1 MTTIDINMTIIKE
14 QYPILFKLKKKEL
27 TKITEII
34 FKMGYDIMYPK
45 IDEVN
50 IKKQHDYLDIINKID
65 ELKIDLVSPQL
76 NDKITSLELSL
87 EKLIGISCS
96 SAKKGEFAEN
106 LLENIF
112 SQRYGDIT
120 FKKTNSIPHSGDAWL
135 YLPDD
140 KIIMLESKNYNT
152 TVNKDELIK
161 MENDMKTN
169 NITWGLFVSF
179 NSNIQ
184 GLKEMD
190 YYTFLH
196 NNQIYNIISIS
207 NLSTDINRLDLSL
220 TLIRKL
226 LYMPNIDLKF
236 PWIMKNIKKDFDELN
251 DIVKKNYIIRDY
263 FLTIEKE
270 INKNLHNYY
279 IKLRDYQYEEEQHI
293 NKIIKNLNSTME
305 ESITNDL
312 INNYHDIL
320 EFCKQKDKKL
330 FIIMNKITD
339 TISKKYHIDNNGT
352 FWNIIFNEDI
362 IGIIKIQTKKIIIE
376 LIKFEIIFN
385 FVIGKDKENINNLQI
400 IENLLQ

>member
-1 MTTIDINMTIIKE
+1 MATIDINMTINKE
-14 QYPILFKLKKKEL
+14 IYPILFKLKKKEL
-27 TKITEII
+27 NKITEII
-34 FKMGYDIMYPK
+34 FKTGYDIMYPK
-45 IDEVN
+45 VDDSN

-65 ELKIDLVSPQL
+65 ELKSDLVSPQL
-76 NDKITSLELSL
+76 NDKITSLESSL

-169 NITWGLFVSF
+169 NISWGLFVSF

-190 YYTFLH
+190 YYTFIH

-207 NLSTDINRLDLSL
+207 NLSSDINRLDLGL
-220 TLIRKL
+220 TILRKL

-236 PWIMKNIKKDFDELN
+236 PWIIKNVKKDLDELN
-251 DIVKKNYIIRDY
+251 DIIKKNYIIRDA
-263 FLTIEKE
+263 FITIEKE

-293 NKIIKNLNSTME
+293 NKLVKNLNSTME
-305 ESITNDL
+305 ESINTNL
-312 INNYHDIL
+312 IDNYQDIH

-330 FIIMNKITD
+330 YIIMNKITD
-339 TISKKYHIDNNGT
+339 TISDKYQIINNGS
-352 FWNIIFNEDI
+352 FWNIIFDKEI
-362 IGIIKIQTKKIIIE
+362 IGIIKIQAKKIIIE
-376 LIKFEIIFN
+376 FVKHEIIIN
-385 FVIGKDKENINNLQI
+385 FVIGKDSENTFNLEI
-400 IENLLQ
+400 LKNLL